1 MMNDNWKK
9 GLRKYIRVLIL
20 RLREVMPSPR
30 LRMAVTVLD
39 SFFDNSISI
48 YHLVGD
54 G

>member
-9 GLRKYIRVLIL
+9 GLRKYIRILVL
-20 RLREVMPSPR
+20 RLREVMRLPR

-48 YHLVGD
+48 YLLLD
-54 G
+54 DA